1 MQLGMSAMGQK
12 RTHAVQQ
19 EIIIRSLRQRSAGDL
34 QHVETER
41 LGGALVGRLRAPQAV
56 QTAVDEPGE
65 GRRPGENGDDHEQLR
80 QRQQERRLQDLCHVV
95 CGDGVHAQWENAPQ

>member
-1 MQLGMSAMGQK
+1 MEFSE
-12 RTHAVQQ
+12 RT
-19 EIIIRSLRQRSAGDL
+19 GDL

-95 CGDGVHAQWENAPQ
+95 CGDGIHAQWDPFVLHASRCAIDGRNKS